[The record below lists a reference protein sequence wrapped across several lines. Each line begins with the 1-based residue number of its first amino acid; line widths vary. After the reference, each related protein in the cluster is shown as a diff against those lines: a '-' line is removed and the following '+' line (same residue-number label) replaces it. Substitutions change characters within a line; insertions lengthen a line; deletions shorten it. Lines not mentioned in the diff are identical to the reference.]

1 MVLLNLVGRLTDILK
16 NMAQRLTEIDWRPE
30 VTINIG
36 PASIRLYPSN
46 GAEKVQSEWMALDA
60 WVAVRGT
67 LRSKP
72 GEAPVNFNEKEKG
85 AARSLFMINQIR
97 LCGQISKLIMIL
109 YQFTVIGTTS

>member
-1 MVLLNLVGRLTDILK
+1 
-16 NMAQRLTEIDWRPE
+16 MAQRLTEIDWRPE
-30 VTINIG
+30 VTVNIG

-46 GAEKVQSEWMALDA
+46 GADKVQSEWMALDA

-85 AARSLFMINQIR
+85 AARSLFMINQIVWSD
-97 LCGQISKLIMIL
+97 LEIDNDFNSIHCHC
-109 YQFTVIGTTS
+109 TTS